1 MRGRLSEILV
11 KIKRKIADKNYEYFF
26 LLTIII
32 ICAISG
38 KMPNRSK
45 IKGTRVEREITK
57 LLTELGLEAKRVP
70 LSGAVGGDLSGDI
83 HIKLPCYSEKFIAE
97 VKARKT
103 SLLTVR
109 KWLNNKDMLF
119 VQDNRQE
126 PLVIM
131 PFKTFEQ
138 LMLIYK
144 YQEIAGEQESIV
156 C

>member
-1 MRGRLSEILV
+1 
-11 KIKRKIADKNYEYFF
+11 
-26 LLTIII
+26 
-32 ICAISG
+32 
-38 KMPNRSK
+38 MPNRSK